1 MFPPPAR
8 RIVALQGNR
17 TGYVIIDQRTGR
29 VDQYDSYGQATAPGR
44 IDLYDTKSNPT
55 GYGTMT
61 AFSGNGNGTKR

>member
-1 MFPPPAR
+1 M
-8 RIVALQGNR
+8 
-17 TGYVIIDQRTGR
+17 
-29 VDQYDSYGQATAPGR
+29 DQYDSYGQATAPGR